1 MQSVE
6 KKDRK
11 KLILVL
17 LAIAVTLVMILYLT
31 GLFGARSRQMS
42 AKKLRC
48 VTSQRVTPFGD
59 KVLYYDGDTLFC
71 LSSQGAELWKYPLG
85 SGAGF
90 HASNS
95 HVAAWVG
102 ANLHIIDRNGRST
115 YNDSLSENIQFARVG
130 DKYVA
135 AVIGPSVG
143 SYIIVKDFSGLSVDN
158 EAAPYKESSRSR
170 SATSG
175 EITPF
180 KGLMILDLD
189 FFDAGEFLW
198 VTRLDVS
205 GVVASTV
212 MNIYQVGAM
221 NTGTVELGEDIT
233 YKVLFSGGLLNV
245 INTRE
250 VQQYTYRGL
259 EENANIR
266 RLVYGWQLVDWET
279 GNFDARMLFAPV
291 FQIADLGQISELR
304 VLQGRVNKRFT
315 LPDACVGACLR
326 GTTICAF
333 SNDSLYQADM
343 GAQRFTALKLPSQIE
358 SPVTGF
364 LGKLTNGTVLLS
376 SGNEIFA
383 LVLP

>member
-1 MQSVE
+1 MQGVE
-6 KKDRK
+6 QKDRK

-17 LAIAVTLVMILYLT
+17 LAIAVALALVVYLT
-31 GLFGARSRQMS
+31 GLFGTRSKQMS

-48 VTSQRVTPFGD
+48 VATQRVTPFGD

-95 HVAAWVG
+95 HIAAWVG

-130 DKYVA
+130 EKYVA
-135 AVIGPSVG
+135 AVIGSNVG
-143 SYIIVKDFSGLSVDN
+143 SYWIVKDFSGISVDN
-158 EAAPYKESSRSR
+158 EAAPYRESTRSR
-170 SATSG
+170 SKND
-175 EITPF
+175 EEQTPF

-189 FFDAGEFLW
+189 FFDGGEFLW

-233 YKVLFSGGLLNV
+233 YRVLFSGGLLNV
-245 INTRE
+245 VNTRE

-266 RLVYGWQLVDWET
+266 RLVYGWQLIDWET

-291 FQIADLGQISELR
+291 FQIADLGLISELR
-304 VLQGRVNKRFT
+304 VLQGSINKRFT
-315 LPDACVGACLR
+315 LPDGCVGACLK
-326 GTTICAF
+326 GSTICAF
-333 SNDSLYQADM
+333 SSDSLYQAGM
-343 GAQRFTALKLPSQIE
+343 GTQRFNALKLPSQIE
-358 SPVTGF
+358 SPITGY

-376 SGNEIFA
+376 SGNEVYA